1 MSQEETT
8 RQPRTHMRRR
18 SDRARWWANAG
29 VATAF
34 LFIGGRWTADYLTR
48 EQTIRAKMS
57 EVQAL
62 QTAESIKRIETLSGD
77 VRVLSSDVRTLSSE
91 LRDLTAHLSARQ
103 GRQ

>member
-1 MSQEETT
+1 
-8 RQPRTHMRRR
+8 
-18 SDRARWWANAG
+18 
-29 VATAF
+29 
-34 LFIGGRWTADYLTR
+34 
-48 EQTIRAKMS
+48 MS